1 MRPSGWHSD
10 IAFHIEGEFMNL
22 YAPVLN
28 LEEFGPENMLSALKA
43 ECEHVIHLPG
53 KKFNLKA
60 LL

>member
-1 MRPSGWHSD
+1 
-10 IAFHIEGEFMNL
+10 MNL